1 MVDAIPIL
9 EARNLEV
16 NRGGAILIHVPSL
29 LIQEGEI
36 FSLIGPNGAGKTTLL
51 QTLSYL
57 LKPFQGEIL
66 FRGKK
71 VEANHSAF
79 EYRRKLAMVFQEPLL
94 FDTTVFNNVASGLK
108 IRGMKRSEIR
118 DRVMQQL
125 DRFGISH
132 LNDRSAK
139 TLSGGEAQR
148 TSLAR
153 AFALRPEILLLDEPF
168 ASLDPPTRDSLIED
182 LEHILQQTRTTAVF
196 ATHDRLEALRL
207 SDRIAVMDGGKIL
220 QIGSPEEVANHPVN
234 ELVASF
240 VGVETILSGR
250 VVKRDGGTFVTSIEG
265 QEIETVGDAHLGEAV
280 VLCIRPENVT
290 ISTRHSHEG
299 TSARNVFH
307 GRIVKIISMGIYQK
321 VHLHCGF
328 PLVAFVTN
336 HSLEELS
343 LTVGKEMWASF
354 KATAVTVIR
363 KGESEEK
370 FAPHHLKPCSS
381 PALLREAGRAE
392 QGCKGASKYLS

>member
-1 MVDAIPIL
+1 MKIFMSETGTIVEL
-9 EARNLEV
+9 RNIHV
-16 NRGGAILIHVPSL
+16 KRGGTMILDVPSILIK
-29 LIQEGEI
+29 EGEVLA
-36 FSLIGPNGAGKTTLL
+36 LIGPNGAGKTTLL

-57 LKPFQGEIL
+57 LKPFQGEIF
-66 FRGKK
+66 FRGSRIGT
-71 VEANHSAF
+71 NHSVL

-108 IRGMKRSEIR
+108 IRGIKRDEIR
-118 DRVMQQL
+118 DRATEQL
-125 DRFGISH
+125 EQFGISH
-132 LNDRSAK
+132 LSHRSAK

-153 AFALRPEILLLDEPF
+153 AFALQPEILLLDEPF
-168 ASLDPPTRDSLIED
+168 SSLDPPTRDSLIED

-207 SDRIAVMDGGKIL
+207 SDRMAVMNGGQII

-240 VGVETILSGR
+240 MGVETILTGKVIR
-250 VVKRDGGTFVTSIEG
+250 RDGGTFIVSVEG
-265 QEIETVGDAHLGEAV
+265 QEIEAVGDAHLGERV

-290 ISTRHSHEG
+290 LSTRSSQEG
-299 TSARNVFH
+299 MSARNVFP
-307 GRIVKIISMGIYQK
+307 GKIVKIISLGFYQK

-328 PLVAFVTN
+328 PLVAYVTN

-343 LTVGKEMWASF
+343 LGEKKEVIAFF
-354 KATAVTVIR
+354 KVTAITVI
-363 KGESEEK
+363 KK
-370 FAPHHLKPCSS
+370 
-381 PALLREAGRAE
+381 AG
-392 QGCKGASKYLS
+392 